1 MAFELSHCDNRLQV
15 AYEPNLFYFFR
26 GGGDKQSNKQT
37 NIIYFDKLKKMSS
50 KQKKKGFDGWVSNIP
65 IIIIR
70 LLLLLLFILTIWM
83 NLDFHAFSKW
93 NSLLLIL
100 RYSKK
105 QQKKKICWFIN
116 QSIIE
121 INQKLNWHHQQITDV
136 LVFCFLGKHYSLI
149 FKGKHLF

>member
-37 NIIYFDKLKKMSS
+37 NIIYFDKLKKEF
-50 KQKKKGFDGWVSNIP
+50 QTKKEWFFDGWVSNIP

-70 LLLLLLFILTIWM
+70 LLLLLFILTIWM

-105 QQKKKICWFIN
+105 TAKKICWSIN